1 MLFLYI
7 GHILTY
13 INSFLMYCS
22 IKDSK
27 LEKKLVIFLFPFPPL
42 LHSKWEQ
49 NKRKKQYKMLKI
61 CQVMHTRSTS
71 QKKMLEAMASAKC
84 WRSWNG
90 KEKLQVH
97 VSTWVLTCTY
107 TSSYHSQLVMLC
119 SERTVYWSGNQ
130 KGDRVHGLTLRVGLQ
145 FLRGKIVFDFC
156 HFVLQKP
163 GSIYIKQPFSCL

>member
-1 MLFLYI
+1 MLFLYK
-7 GHILTY
+7 GDILTY

-27 LEKKLVIFLFPFPPL
+27 LEKKISHFSFPFPPL

-49 NKRKKQYKMLKI
+49 KLNQRKKKQYRMLKI

-71 QKKMLEAMASAKC
+71 QKKMLEATASAKC

-97 VSTWVLTCTY
+97 VSTLVLTCTY
-107 TSSYHSQLVMLC
+107 TSSYHSQLVMLH
-119 SERTVYWSGNQ
+119 VQ
-130 KGDRVHGLTLRVGLQ
+130 KGQYIDWEINRGMGYRV
-145 FLRGKIVFDFC
+145 
-156 HFVLQKP
+156 
-163 GSIYIKQPFSCL
+163 

>member
-1 MLFLYI
+1 
-7 GHILTY
+7 
-13 INSFLMYCS
+13 
-22 IKDSK
+22 
-27 LEKKLVIFLFPFPPL
+27 
-42 LHSKWEQ
+42 
-49 NKRKKQYKMLKI
+49 
-61 CQVMHTRSTS
+61 MHTRSTS

-163 GSIYIKQPFSCL
+163 GSIYIYQAAILLLIMYFQISQSNYSDLRQLSEMSKPANLSKLNYTCQFAGWLISNSCWATRVW

>member
-27 LEKKLVIFLFPFPPL
+27 LEKKLVIFLFLFASL
-42 LHSKWEQ
+42 TLKMITKSK
-49 NKRKKQYKMLKI
+49 KKKQHRSRMLKI

-97 VSTWVLTCTY
+97 VSTLVLTCTY

-119 SERTVYWSGNQ
+119 SGRTVYWSGNQ
-130 KGDRVHGLTLRVGLQ
+130 KGDGVQGLTLRVSL
-145 FLRGKIVFDFC
+145 
-156 HFVLQKP
+156 
-163 GSIYIKQPFSCL
+163 